1 MGVSLSFLA
10 IKGAAPA
17 DIHGALGVTDTGVAS
32 PEDEYP
38 IPSVRG
44 ATLPEGWYLVLLNDV
59 VHRLIKSRKIIKR
72 LSRGCEVIACQV
84 EEHDM
89 YSGCFGLRD
98 GKLVWSV
105 VHNPQKAD
113 DHLGVWGELPAALDE
128 IEARMLKEQD
138 EAQARPGAV
147 EVDYIF
153 DIPLELA
160 ASFCGYRHDTR
171 ADWGE
176 SAFTVLAESKAK
188 RRRTAGRQAVQ

>member
-98 GKLVWSV
+98 GELVWSV
-105 VHNPQKAD
+105 VHNSNEGKE
-113 DHLGVWGELPAALDE
+113 HLKVAGEPPAAFAE
-128 IEARMLKEQD
+128 IAARLRRQQ
-138 EAQARPGAV
+138 AQHPSGGAG
-147 EVDYIF
+147 VDYIF

-160 ASFCGYRHDTR
+160 AACCGYRHDVS
-171 ADWGE
+171 AAGGE
-176 SAFTVLAESKAK
+176 PAFTILAESESP
-188 RRRTAGRQAVQ
+188 

>member
-10 IKGAAPA
+10 IRGAAPA
-17 DIHGALGVTDTGVAS
+17 EIHRALGVSDTGVAS
-32 PEDEYP
+32 SEDDYP

-44 ATLPEGWYLVLLNDV
+44 AALPTGWYLVLLNHV
-59 VHRLIKSRKIIKR
+59 VHRLMKSRAILTG
-72 LSRGCEVIACQV
+72 LSRGCEVIACQI

-98 GKLVWSV
+98 GAFVWSV
-105 VHNPQKAD
+105 VHNPQKEH

-128 IEARMLKEQD
+128 IEARLMKQQEEERQVPSS
-138 EAQARPGAV
+138 AG
-147 EVDYIF
+147 VDHVI

-171 ADWGE
+171 AEWGE
-176 SAFTVLAESKAK
+176 PAFTVLAENKAK
-188 RRRTAGRQAVQ
+188 RRADPGQNGP

>member
-10 IKGAAPA
+10 IKGAARG
-17 DIHGALGVTDTGVAS
+17 DIQRARGVSDTGVAS

-38 IPSVRG
+38 IPPVRG
-44 ATLPEGWYLVLLNDV
+44 AALPNGWYLVLLDHV
-59 VHRLIKSRKIIKR
+59 VHRLIKSRATITR

-98 GKLVWSV
+98 GELVWSV
-105 VHNPQKAD
+105 VHNPQKAH

-138 EAQARPGAV
+138 EAQQRSDGI

-153 DIPLELA
+153 EIPVELA

-171 ADWGE
+171 ADWGAP
-176 SAFTVLAESKAK
+176 AFTILAEGK
-188 RRRTAGRQAVQ
+188 RP